1 MLNLTDYSDEQF
13 SNDQII
19 LKKIIDKSKFFLIDF
34 IDGDQDTDYRLINP
48 DFVNTYR
55 EYKKPLIQILL
66 NRFKYIDNQFIKIS
80 KSGKKEFFE
89 VFYTQG
95 LIKVELE
102 FKSKIIDLLFL
113 KIYDIK
119 FDILDDITMW
129 NKVKNIPKRNIPA
142 NIYKIK
148 KILDDLRDL
157 FSGIDDI
164 FNSLENVSIH
174 AHSIKEII
182 HMFQKILK
190 RK

>member
-34 IDGDQDTDYRLINP
+34 TDGDQDTDYRLINP

-66 NRFKYIDNQFIKIS
+66 NRFKNIDNQFIKIR

-95 LIKVELE
+95 LTEVELE

-113 KIYDIK
+113 KIYDKK

-129 NKVKNIPKRNIPA
+129 NKVKNISKRNIPA

-148 KILDDLRDL
+148 KIIDDLKDL
-157 FSGIDDI
+157 LSGIDDI
-164 FNSLENVSIH
+164 FNSLEKVSVH
-174 AHSIKEII
+174 VHSIKEII